1 LFGKPA
7 FKEDFISIQEKKE
20 LLARRQ
26 AFTNPIIA
34 ITGHLGKTSTLS
46 MINTILSVRG
56 KVLKPENGCGN
67 LQNNYNAIKKLNKTY
82 DFGLFEINPQKGSQF
97 VELVRLI
104 RPNIAIVTNLG
115 DAHLNYLDRMIRH
128 AVEKASL
135 LKYLDQ
141 DGIAILNKD
150 DELSY
155 NIMKQIKGLNAIQ
168 FGLNQHA
175 DFFATHIEQ
184 FGPGGMR
191 FKLNDRFEIQLPIFS
206 IQDLYNFL
214 AAVAAVVHIGISL
227 GEVVEILK
235 KNFSLPE
242 GRGRVLQFGETFVID
257 ESYSSSPR
265 SVSKAARVLSTFE
278 QYSEQLVFIVGDM
291 ANAGINVEQQHL
303 NMGYFLSALP
313 IDLLIT
319 VGEYAK
325 FIGKGFE
332 VIKSPKKVCFSVNSL
347 NGVFEILNVH
357 LKRNSTIAIKGLGK
371 VAMHRFQ
378 SYFKAQQPI
387 SIIN

>member
-1 LFGKPA
+1 MFGKPA
-7 FKEDFISIQEKKE
+7 YKEDFISIEEKKE

-34 ITGHLGKTSTLS
+34 ITGNLGKTSTLS
-46 MINTILSVRG
+46 MIDTILSARG

-67 LQNNYNAIKKLNKTY
+67 LQNNFNTIKKLNKNY
-82 DFGLFEINPQKGSQF
+82 DFGLFEINPQTGHQF
-97 VELVRLI
+97 VELVRLV

-128 AVEKASL
+128 AVERASL

-150 DELSY
+150 DELSF
-155 NIMKQIKGLNAIQ
+155 NILKQIKGLNAIQ

-175 DFFATHIEQ
+175 DFFATNIKQ
-184 FGPGGMR
+184 FGPGGMQ
-191 FKLNDRFEIQLPIFS
+191 FKLNDRFEIQLPIYS

-227 GEVVEILK
+227 AEVVDILNT
-235 KNFSLPE
+235 NFSLPE
-242 GRGRVLQFGETFVID
+242 GRGRLLKFGETLVID
-257 ESYSSSPR
+257 ESYISSPR
-265 SVSKAARVLSTFE
+265 SVSKAARVLSTFD

-291 ANAGINVEQQHL
+291 ANTGLNVEQQHL

-332 VIKSPKKVCFSVNSL
+332 VIKSPKKACFSVNSL
-347 NGVFEILNVH
+347 NEVFEILEVH
-357 LKRNSTIAIKGLGK
+357 LKKKSTIAIKGLGK

-378 SYFKAQQPI
+378 SYLKAQQPI
-387 SIIN
+387 SLIN